1 MKKVLTLLA
10 LLVTTLAAMATD
22 FSDKCTLSWQDVY
35 GNTVNPCEASVTD
48 NGDGTSTIVLKSL
61 TFYIDTDAYPLGDL
75 TFTGVTTSKS
85 GDVTTYSLTDATKV
99 SFENCTASSFTKPS
113 NCSAV
118 ALSAKS
124 QGDRLYA
131 EVTLSF
137 KIGYTQYISDMKV
150 VYGTDDFGGSTSPD
164 TEVTEVE
171 TKTYNG
177 TWTSDDGQFDAF
189 TGTVKVTEY
198 SDGTYAFAVPNFA
211 PLGSEMGGF
220 TIPNVMGGM
229 YEDKLN
235 FAFEGEEESYIN
247 VTYDGTAP
255 EPKVNYVD
263 SGTGYVDGDNLY
275 MLFDRINY
283 GNDLRLTNVSFAPT
297 DESGETPDPSTPEE
311 SADKTFSGTW
321 SNSGSTTFTPFEGEI
336 TTTENSDGTYT
347 FTVKDFTISEIV
359 MGNFTIDN
367 VPATTTDGVTT
378 FDFTYGGTKS
388 WITPNYGT
396 GDTAPGSAIYYMM
409 GVTGTLEGNTLKL
422 QVSSLNSDGGYFVD
436 VAYNGTLKGEETPD
450 PTPEPGETTEQT
462 FNGTWSNAIQ
472 PSFTPF
478 TGDVTVTQN
487 TDGTYTF
494 SVKEFTLRSLD
505 FGGFTIE
512 NVPATTT
519 DGVTTFDFTYGG
531 TIQYVI
537 PVYPTTEDTGSGEQ
551 TTPQMKVTVFIGLTG
566 TMQDNELKLYASAFN
581 SNAGYYQ
588 QVSYNGTLKGE
599 ETPEEPT
606 VVSTDTYNE
615 RMTLNDGWQD
625 YEFDTKT
632 VNVLKYSDDTYALQ
646 FVAFE
651 KNAEDEMSRWG
662 DLTFKGLTYTDNGD
676 GTATL
681 AADGLT
687 ATVTDETS
695 TYCGSEATLK
705 LTGTK
710 NAEGKLVLDFTVSG
724 SLETLGTYNLTGT
737 YGYDKPAESNPGYY
751 KGTWNSAISS
761 IDEFEGEVKPEKNDD
776 GTYTFYVKNFTY
788 KGNEVGGFNI
798 PDVSATE
805 AEDGTVTFTANTVY
819 TSYVGEK
826 PSTGISYAQGVTG
839 QLKDKVLTLN
849 FRYLGYG
856 YEELGSVSFNG
867 TLEAEETPE
876 EPTVVATD
884 VYDERMTL
892 NDGWQDYE
900 FDDKT
905 VNVLKYSDGTY
916 ALQFVAFEKDAED
929 EMSRWGDLTFKGL
942 TYTEAEDGTA
952 TLAADGLTATVMDE
966 TSTYYG
972 SEAKLTLSGVKNS
985 EGQLVFEFT
994 VTGSLE
1000 TLGSYTLTG
1009 TYGYPKPEPKSYK
1022 GTWNSYV
1029 HSIDDFEGKV
1039 KLTKNSDGTYS
1050 FYVENF
1056 TVKGNEVG
1064 GFTIPNVPA
1073 TEDADGV
1080 SFSISDNVNV
1090 VYDGEEPSTP
1100 ITYVY
1105 NISGS
1110 LKGNTLSLTF
1120 IDFYYGTEELDL
1132 VLFNGTLESDETP
1145 EEPTV
1150 VATDAYDERM
1160 TLNDGWQDY
1169 EFDDK
1174 TVNVLKYSDGTYALQ
1189 FVAFEKDAEDEM
1201 SRWGDLTFKGLTYTE
1216 AEDGTATLAADGLTA
1231 TVMDETS
1238 TYYGSEAKLTLSGV
1252 KNSEGQL
1259 VFEFTVT
1266 GSLETL
1272 GTYTLTGTYG
1282 YPKPEPK
1289 DTVTYTDV
1297 AEVTLNGN
1305 VTTFAEKV
1313 LKVAD
1318 NGDGTYDFVYP
1329 DFNAGADVLGDVTL
1343 RGVTATT
1350 DEETGVV
1357 SFSFEGNATIDNLNG
1372 LCAMYYD
1379 VASEQPFTMTGTL
1392 QDGKLIAT
1400 FNTSTE
1406 TGMYDFVLKNVFGY
1420 QTPTGISNVETMNL
1434 EGCEVY
1440 SINGTKLNGLQRGVN
1455 IVRKA
1460 DGTTIKVMKK

>member
-61 TFYIDTDAYPLGDL
+61 TFYIDADAYPLGDL
-75 TFTGVTTSKS
+75 TFTGVTTSQS
-85 GDVTTYSLTDATKV
+85 GDVTTYSLTDASKV
-99 SFENCTASSFTKPS
+99 SFENCSASVFTKPS

-137 KIGYTQYISDMKV
+137 RIGYSTSISDMKV
-150 VYGTDDFGGSTSPD
+150 VYGTDDFGGSTGPD

-177 TWTSDDGQFDAF
+177 TWTSDDNQFEAF
-189 TGTVKVTEY
+189 NGTVKVTEY
-198 SDGTYAFAVPNFA
+198 SDGTYAFAVPSFA

-229 YEDKLN
+229 YEGKLN

-275 MLFDRINY
+275 MTFDRINY

-297 DESGETPDPSTPEE
+297 TDPGETPDPSTPDE
-311 SADKTFSGTW
+311 SADKTYTGTW

-336 TTTENSDGTYT
+336 TTTQNSDGTYT
-347 FTVKDFTISEIV
+347 FTVKEFTVNEVV

-378 FDFTYGGTKS
+378 FDFTFKGTAS
-388 WITPNYGT
+388 WVTPNYGS
-396 GDTAPGSAIYYMM
+396 GDTAPGSSIWYMM
-409 GVTGTLEGNTLKL
+409 GMTGTLEGKTLNL
-422 QVSSLNSDGGYFVD
+422 QVSTLSSDGGYFTD
-436 VAYNGTLKGEETPD
+436 VTYNGTLKEEETPD

-462 FNGTWSNAIQ
+462 FNGTWNNAVQ
-472 PSFTPF
+472 PSLAEF
-478 TGDVTVTQN
+478 TGDVTVKQN

-494 SVKEFTLRSLD
+494 TVKEFTVKTYDL
-505 FGGFTIE
+505 GGFSIE

-519 DGVTTFDFTYGG
+519 DGVTTFDFTNGG
-531 TIQYVI
+531 TLQAVT
-537 PVYPTTEDTGSGEQ
+537 PVYPVTEDTGSSEQ
-551 TTPQMKVTVFIGLTG
+551 TTPQLKVYFFTGMTG
-566 TMQDNELKLYASAFN
+566 TMQDNALKLYAAAFS
-581 SNAGYYQ
+581 SNVGYFQ
-588 QVSYNGTLKGE
+588 QVSYNGTLKEE
-599 ETPEEPT
+599 ETPSEPT
-606 VVSTDTYNE
+606 VEATDTYNE
-615 RMTLNDGWQD
+615 RMTLNDGWKD
-625 YEFDTKT
+625 YEFDDKT
-632 VNVLKYSDDTYALQ
+632 VNVLKYSDGTYALQ
-646 FVAFE
+646 LVAFE
-651 KNAEDEMSRWG
+651 KDAEDEMGRWG

-724 SLETLGTYNLTGT
+724 SLETLGTYTLTCT
-737 YGYDKPAESNPGYY
+737 YGYDKPAEANPGYY
-751 KGTWNSAISS
+751 KGTWSSAISS

-776 GTYTFYVKNFTY
+776 GTYSFYVKNFTV
-788 KGNEVGGFNI
+788 KGNEVGGFTFSN
-798 PDVSATE
+798 VTATE
-805 AEDGTVTFTANTVY
+805 EDGGVTFSANVLYPSYEGTAPNPAITY
-819 TSYVGEK
+819 GQTI
-826 PSTGISYAQGVTG
+826 TGS
-839 QLKDKVLTLN
+839 LKDNVLSLS
-849 FRYLGYG
+849 FRYVGYG
-856 YEELGSVSFNG
+856 YDELGYVTFNG
-867 TLEAEETPE
+867 TLEAEETPA
-876 EPTVVATD
+876 EPTVVSTDIYDERMTLNDGLQDYEFDDKTVNVLKYSDGTYALQLVAFEKDAEDEMGRWGDLTFKGLTYTENEDGTATLAADGLTATVMDETSTYYGSEATLKLTGVKNDEGQLVLDFTVTGSLETLGSYTLTCTYGYPKAEAKYYKGTWSSYVSSIDQFEGKVKPIKNSDGTYSFYVKNFTVKGNEVGGFTIPNVPATAEDGGVAFSISDNVNVVYDGEKPATPITYVYNISGSLKDNALSLTFID
-884 VYDERMTL
+884 VYYGTEELDLVIFNGTLDDEETPAEPTVVSTDTYDERMTL
-892 NDGWQDYE
+892 NDGWRDYE

-929 EMSRWGDLTFKGL
+929 EMGRWGDLTFKGL
-942 TYTEAEDGTA
+942 TYTENEDGTA

-972 SEAKLTLSGVKNS
+972 SEATLKLTGVKND
-985 EGQLVFEFT
+985 EGQLV
-994 VTGSLE
+994 
-1000 TLGSYTLTG
+1000 
-1009 TYGYPKPEPKSYK
+1009 
-1022 GTWNSYV
+1022 
-1029 HSIDDFEGKV
+1029 
-1039 KLTKNSDGTYS
+1039 
-1050 FYVENF
+1050 
-1056 TVKGNEVG
+1056 
-1064 GFTIPNVPA
+1064 
-1073 TEDADGV
+1073 
-1080 SFSISDNVNV
+1080 
-1090 VYDGEEPSTP
+1090 
-1100 ITYVY
+1100 
-1105 NISGS
+1105 
-1110 LKGNTLSLTF
+1110 
-1120 IDFYYGTEELDL
+1120 LD
-1132 VLFNGTLESDETP
+1132 
-1145 EEPTV
+1145 
-1150 VATDAYDERM
+1150 
-1160 TLNDGWQDY
+1160 
-1169 EFDDK
+1169 
-1174 TVNVLKYSDGTYALQ
+1174 
-1189 FVAFEKDAEDEM
+1189 
-1201 SRWGDLTFKGLTYTE
+1201 
-1216 AEDGTATLAADGLTA
+1216 
-1231 TVMDETS
+1231 
-1238 TYYGSEAKLTLSGV
+1238 
-1252 KNSEGQL
+1252 
-1259 VFEFTVT
+1259 FTVT

-1272 GTYTLTGTYG
+1272 GTYNLTCTYG
-1282 YPKPEPK
+1282 YPKPQPK

-1305 VTTFAEKV
+1305 VTTFNEKV

-1350 DEETGVV
+1350 DEATGVV
-1357 SFSFEGNATIDNLNG
+1357 SFSFSGNATIDNLNG

-1379 VASEQPFTMTGTL
+1379 VTSEQPFTMTGTL
-1392 QDGKLIAT
+1392 QDGKLVAE

-1420 QTPTGISNVETMNL
+1420 QTPTGISTVETMNL

-1460 DGTTIKVMKK
+1460 DGTTVKVMKK